1 MEMPNPIAE
10 ISQRNAARVA
20 GFGYLAIIILGIF
33 AEFFVRSK
41 LIVPGEAATT
51 ANNILAAEGMFR
63 IGIASDLLMLMF
75 DVLVAWALYV
85 LLKHVNQSLALLA
98 AWFRL
103 LHAAIYAITL
113 LTLFFVL
120 LLLSGA
126 DYLAAIE
133 TDKLHALVLLFLNGH
148 SYGYDLGLVFF
159 GLHCLVLG
167 YLVFKSGYF
176 PRVLGI
182 LLIGAALAYLTGSF
196 TRFLFPDYLALI
208 SPIYVVALVAELSLS
223 VWLLFKGV
231 KIQASYDAAR

>member
-1 MEMPNPIAE
+1 MPNPIAE
-10 ISQRNAARVA
+10 ISQRKAARVA
-20 GFGYLAIIILGIF
+20 GVGYLAIIILGIF

-41 LIVPGEAATT
+41 LIVQGDAATT
-51 ANNILAAEGMFR
+51 AANILAAEGMFR
-63 IGIASDLLMLMF
+63 IGIASDLIMLMF

-98 AWFRL
+98 AWLRI

-113 LTLFFVL
+113 LTLFLVL

-126 DYLAAIE
+126 DYLAVIE
-133 TDKLHALVLLFLNGH
+133 TDRLHALVMLFLNGH

-176 PRVLGI
+176 PRVLGV

-208 SPIYVVALVAELSLS
+208 SPIYIVALVAELSLS

-231 KIQASYDAAR
+231 KVQPRYDTAH

>member
-1 MEMPNPIAE
+1 MPNPIAE